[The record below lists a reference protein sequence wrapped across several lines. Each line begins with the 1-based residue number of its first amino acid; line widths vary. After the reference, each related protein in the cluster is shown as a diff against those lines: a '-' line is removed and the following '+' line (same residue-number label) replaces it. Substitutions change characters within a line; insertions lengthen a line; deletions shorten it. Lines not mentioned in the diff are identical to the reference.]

1 MIQIPKKTYS
11 KQLIKHGNQEKHITL
26 SAHLLTQLTMKF
38 NRNKLTTGKRY
49 LNQTPPWITEEVKKI
64 CHKKAKIYEKY
75 VKNDRSDVDKDE
87 LVRVTSLTSDAIIK
101 AKEKY
106 FHYLG
111 DKLNDPQTYVKSYW
125 SILNKFLKKKRI
137 PLIPPILSNGTF
149 ITNVCEKV
157 MLFNSFFA
165 NQCTLINNTSTLPP
179 FECKVNS
186 KIDNVIFIEHDILS
200 IIRSLNS
207 NKAHGWDDI
216 SIRMVKMCDESIA
229 YPLKII
235 F

>member
-1 MIQIPKKTYS
+1 M
-11 KQLIKHGNQEKHITL
+11 
-26 SAHLLTQLTMKF
+26 
-38 NRNKLTTGKRY
+38 
-49 LNQTPPWITEEVKKI
+49 KKI
-64 CHKKAKIYEKY
+64 CHNKAKIYEKY

-87 LVRVTSLTSDAIIK
+87 LVRVTSLTSDALIK

-106 FHYLG
+106 FHSLG
-111 DKLNDPQTYVKSYW
+111 DKLNDPQTDVKSYW
-125 SILNKFLKKKRI
+125 SILNKFLHF
-137 PLIPPILSNGTF
+137 ILSNGTF

-207 NKAHGWDDI
+207 NKAHG
-216 SIRMVKMCDESIA
+216 
-229 YPLKII
+229 
-235 F
+235 